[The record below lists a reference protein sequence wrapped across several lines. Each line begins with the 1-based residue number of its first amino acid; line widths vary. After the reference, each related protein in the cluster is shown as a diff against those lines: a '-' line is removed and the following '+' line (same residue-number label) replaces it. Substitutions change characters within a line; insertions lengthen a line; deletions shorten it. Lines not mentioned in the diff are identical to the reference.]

1 MRPSRIPALLAA
13 SSWAWIALV
22 PATTQAQDPVAAPIA
37 GLSEVAAAVDKLG
50 AQSGTQSGL
59 VGFSLRLLQGPDE
72 ATGIA
77 APVPV
82 PVPVLAVNGNKSL
95 LPASTLK
102 TITTGCALEILGVD
116 YQFATV
122 LQHDGTIDA
131 ATGTLNG
138 NVYIRGSGD
147 PTLAQDGWLGLFA
160 EWHGVLQ
167 AAGIKAID
175 GAVIGD
181 DSAFSTQAISGGW
194 AWDDIGN
201 YYAPP
206 VTGLSFHHNTFFV
219 SFQPG
224 AVGSIAQLVS
234 TSPKMPSL
242 EFVNEM
248 RTGTADSGDQGYVY
262 GAPYAETYYLRG
274 SIPKQSGTFS
284 IKAAIPDPAYFC
296 AVRLDAFL
304 KAKGIIAKGEPT
316 TARRGNHDARGTR
329 VDLHS
334 HLAEPLGDLIRPVN
348 HESLNLDAEA
358 LLKAIGAKASGDGST
373 VAGAKA
379 VAAFLKAKGIDTT
392 GFDMVDGCGLSRGNA
407 VTPNQ
412 LTAALTV
419 FQNLPGAEKF
429 RASLPVA
436 GRSGTLKSIGGGTS
450 AEGRIH
456 AKSGTVNRVKCYAGY
471 VDCRSG
477 KKAAFAIMVHQYTG
491 EYAPI
496 KFGITSIMARLAEM

>member
-1 MRPSRIPALLAA
+1 MVLHAA
-13 SSWAWIALV
+13 R
-22 PATTQAQDPVAAPIA
+22 TQAQEAVTTPTP
-37 GLSEVAAAVDKLG
+37 GLSEVSAAVDKLA

-59 VGFSLRLLQGPDE
+59 VGFSLRLLQGPSG
-72 ATGIA
+72 AKGIP
-77 APVPV
+77 APL
-82 PVPVLAVNGNKSL
+82 LAVNGNKSL

-102 TITTGCALEILGVD
+102 TITTGCALEILGKD
-116 YQFATV
+116 YQFSTI
-122 LQHDGTIDA
+122 LQHDGTIA
-131 ATGTLNG
+131 PNTGTLSG
-138 NVYIRGSGD
+138 NIYVRGSGD
-147 PTLAQDGWLGLFA
+147 PTLAQDGWLGLFE
-160 EWHGVLQ
+160 EWRGAIEV
-167 AAGIKAID
+167 AGIKAID

-194 AWDDIGN
+194 TWDDIGN

-206 VTGLSFHHNTFFV
+206 VTGLNFHHNTFFV

-224 AVGSIAQLVS
+224 AVGSIAKLVS
-234 TSPKMPSL
+234 TSPTMPSL
-242 EFVNEM
+242 ELVNEM
-248 RTGTADSGDQGYVY
+248 RTGPAGSGDLGYVY

-296 AVRLDAFL
+296 AFRLDAFL
-304 KAKGIIAKGEPT
+304 KAKGITAKGEAT
-316 TARRGNHDARGTR
+316 TARRGNFDARGTR
-329 VDLHS
+329 VDLQS

-358 LLKAIGAKASGDGST
+358 LLNAIGAKASGEGSA

-379 VAAFLKAKGIDTT
+379 VTAFLKSKGIDTT
-392 GFDMVDGCGLSRGNA
+392 GFDMVDGCGLARGNA

-412 LTAALTV
+412 LTASLTL
-419 FQNLPGAEKF
+419 FHTLTGAEKF
-429 RASLPVA
+429 RASLPIA

-450 AEGRIH
+450 AEGRIR
-456 AKSGTVNRVKCYAGY
+456 AKSGTVSRVKCYAGY

-477 KKAAFAIMVHQYTG
+477 TKAAFAIMVHQYTG

-496 KFGITSIMARLAEM
+496 QSGITSIMARLAEM

>member
-1 MRPSRIPALLAA
+1 MNHSFIHCVASRIVALSSATWLAF
-13 SSWAWIALV
+13 SV
-22 PATTQAQDPVAAPIA
+22 ATAQESVAVA
-37 GLSEVAAAVDKLG
+37 GLDKVAAAVEKLG
-50 AQSGTQSGL
+50 AQPGTQAGM
-59 VGFSLRLLQGPDE
+59 VGFSLRFLE
-72 ATGIA
+72 APTEGA
-77 APVPV
+77 APGIPV
-82 PVPVLAVNGNKSL
+82 PLLAVNGGKSL

-122 LQHDGTIDA
+122 LQHDGTIDPD
-131 ATGTLNG
+131 TGTLSG
-138 NVYIRGSGD
+138 NVYVRGSGD
-147 PTLAQDGWLGLFA
+147 PTLAQDGWLGLFE
-160 EWHGVLQ
+160 EWRG
-167 AAGIKAID
+167 AIEATGIKSIN
-175 GAVIGD
+175 GAVVGD
-181 DSAFSTQAISGGW
+181 DSAFSTQAVSGGW

-206 VTGLSFHHNTFFV
+206 VTGLNFHHNTFFV

-224 AVGSIAQLVS
+224 AVGSIAKLVS
-234 TSPKMPSL
+234 TSPTMPSL
-242 EFVNEM
+242 KFVNEM
-248 RTGTADSGDQGYVY
+248 RTGAAGSGDQGYVY
-262 GAPYAETYYLRG
+262 GAPYAETYFLRG
-274 SIPKQSGTFS
+274 SIPKQSSIFS

-304 KAKGIIAKGEPT
+304 KAKGIIVKGEPT
-316 TARRGNHDARGTR
+316 TTRRGAFDATGTR

-348 HESLNLDAEA
+348 HESLNLDVEA
-358 LLKAIGAKASGDGST
+358 LLKAIGSKASGDGST
-373 VAGAKA
+373 VAGATA
-379 VAAFLKAKGIDTT
+379 VTAFLKSRGIDTT

-412 LTAALTV
+412 LTAALTL

-456 AKSGTVNRVKCYAGY
+456 AKSGTVSRVKCYAGY

-477 KKAAFAIMVHQYTG
+477 KKAAFAIMVHQFTG
-491 EYAPI
+491 EYAAI
-496 KFGITSIMARLAEM
+496 KSGITSIMARLAEM